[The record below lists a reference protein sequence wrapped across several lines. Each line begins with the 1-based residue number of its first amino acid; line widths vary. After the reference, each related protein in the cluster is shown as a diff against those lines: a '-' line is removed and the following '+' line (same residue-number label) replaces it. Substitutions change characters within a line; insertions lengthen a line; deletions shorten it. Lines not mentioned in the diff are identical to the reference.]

1 MVSNADRRGRAD
13 IRDER
18 GAVVILVAVMMVVLM
33 GFVGLAVDSGSL
45 YNHKRWL
52 QTAADGGALQG
63 AYEVHRGHTSLV
75 TTAALAGTAEN
86 GFQHGADGVT
96 VEVYHPPVT
105 GYYVGDVAA
114 VEVVVRQPSPITFM
128 TLMGWGA
135 TTIPARAVATA
146 GGNSDSCI
154 HILEEDDQ
162 DAFDYQ
168 SSAVLNAPNCSLI
181 VDSDDCWGGH
191 LTSNSYVNVAY
202 GSFRNAYDPPS
213 CSGYVEESNSDLDAD
228 TGSHPS
234 AIDPLCPDPLNGIC
248 MPLPPVGACNGGNTD
263 MEWDQPDVYLD
274 PGTYCGTFTLKNATH
289 AHLSPGI
296 YVIRGGSMNI
306 EGDSI
311 LQGPEG
317 APAVGAEFPDGV
329 MFFFTEWNGNFEPFS
344 FSFSSNAQARL
355 TASSECSD
363 PPLCTMNPYRGI
375 VFYVDPGAGDGTE
388 EFRLE
393 SNTGTHYLNG
403 TVYMPNHVF
412 NVESST
418 VVESGCYP
426 GSPCPDGSDYL
437 IIVVRRMIA
446 ESNSLITTRAVYPG
460 GGASLSVLLAVRLT
474 E

>member
-1 MVSNADRRGRAD
+1 MSDADRRGRAD

-18 GAVVILVAVMMVVLM
+18 GAVIILAAVMMVMLM

-52 QTAADGGALQG
+52 QTAADAGALQG

-75 TTAALAGTAEN
+75 TTAAQAGTAEN
-86 GFQHGADGVT
+86 GFQHGSDGVT

-146 GGNSDSCI
+146 GANSDACI
-154 HILEEDDQ
+154 HILEQDDE

-168 SSAVLNAPNCSLI
+168 SSAVLNAPDCSLI

-213 CSGYVEESNSDLDAD
+213 CSGYVEESSSDLDAD
-228 TGSHPS
+228 TGSHPV
-234 AIDPLCPDPLNGIC
+234 AIDPLCPDPDNGIC
-248 MPLPPVGACNGGNTD
+248 MPKPTPGGCNGGNTD
-263 MEWDQPDVYLD
+263 MEWDAPDVWLA
-274 PGTYCGTFTLKNATH
+274 PGTYCGKFTLKNATH
-289 AHLSPGI
+289 AHLAPGTYI
-296 YVIRGGSMNI
+296 IKGGPMNI

-311 LQGPEG
+311 LEGPD
-317 APAVGAEFPDGV
+317 PYSDQGV
-329 MFFFTEWNGNFEPFS
+329 MFYFTDWGGDFEP

-355 TASSECSD
+355 TASSVCPD
-363 PPLCTMNPYRGI
+363 PPLCYSEPYYGI
-375 VFYVDPGAGDGTE
+375 LFFVDPDAGDGDE
-388 EFRLE
+388 EFRGGR
-393 SNTGTHYLNG
+393 GTPTRVGGPAG
-403 TVYMPNHVF
+403 TR
-412 NVESST
+412 
-418 VVESGCYP
+418 GADR
-426 GSPCPDGSDYL
+426 GPC
-437 IIVVRRMIA
+437 A
-446 ESNSLITTRAVYPG
+446 ELHIS
-460 GGASLSVLLAVRLT
+460 ASLAGRYPRGT
-474 E
+474 R